1 MSAIACN
8 AKSLYEYS
16 SDATDELDLVPG
28 DLLQVL
34 VKHDDDWWYVR
45 HQNGREGL
53 IPSNYVEILPA
64 DTLSTSLTDERDTM
78 VLPSGWDSAVDTR
91 TNETYYYNLE
101 TGAVQWNF
109 PKTSLESTSE
119 RSRMNYME
127 EDRTSSTLSSPPTK
141 TFISSTMN
149 KKVQNN
155 TASSDDDILEFRRL
169 REEADAKLN
178 ALR

>member
-8 AKSLYEYS
+8 AKSLYEYC
-16 SDATDELDLVPG
+16 SDASDELDLFPG

-64 DTLSTSLTDERDTM
+64 DTSSALTDESDPTL

-109 PKTSLESTSE
+109 PKASLES
-119 RSRMNYME
+119 NYE
-127 EDRTSSTLSSPPTK
+127 GNRLNYIEDDASSTLSSLP
-141 TFISSTMN
+141 
-149 KKVQNN
+149 KKMLIATTNNRKLQNN
-155 TASSDDDILEFRRL
+155 IASSDDDILEFRRL